1 MNTSNRPGLIMMAVA
16 AALWGA
22 LVIIAW
28 PSGAPRTGA
37 KAAYN
42 PLEEASEAVCDRLAH
57 ELDKQVIEGLL
68 QQEDRHVLVA
78 RCVDNFGSITK

>member
-42 PLEEASEAVCDRLAH
+42 PLEEASEAICDRLAH
-57 ELDKQVIEGLL
+57 ELDKQVAEGLL

-78 RCVDNFGSITK
+78 HCSDNFGTIAK

>member
-1 MNTSNRPGLIMMAVA
+1 MMATVA
-16 AALWGA
+16 MLWGA

-42 PLEEASEAVCDRLAH
+42 RSEEASEAVCNRLAH
-57 ELDKQVIEGLL
+57 ELDKQVTEGLL

-78 RCVDNFGSITK
+78 RCSDNFGTITK